1 MIAGLIRRDTGA
13 SAAGSDA
20 GAQIPYP
27 AEERKADV
35 RHGRLDGRRRIPSY
49 TQVSDRIAAD
59 GWFTTAYSEEL
70 QEVGTTRVHHERHAY
85 QRQVEP
91 KRQRVA
97 GLRKRLTAA
106 VADIERTE
114 EALRLTATEL
124 TADEMVPCNPQE
136 TQRGIDFIRSR
147 RRSMRGRQARQARER
162 IEALT
167 GEADDLR
174 RQIAETCEEMEQDFE
189 RAKVRGRLQAAQV
202 ELRVATYWR
211 ALTQT
216 HPEGRQLTVVL
227 PLVRLALPAWLDEPA
242 PEPTDEAPDDATDDH
257 DPSAG
262 PAEG

>member
-1 MIAGLIRRDTGA
+1 MIAGLIRRDTDA

-20 GAQIPYP
+20 VAQIPYQ
-27 AEERKADV
+27 AEEKKADL

-49 TQVSDRIAAD
+49 TQVSDRITAD
-59 GWFTTAYSEEL
+59 GGFTTAYSEEL
-70 QEVGTTRVHHERHAY
+70 QELGLTRVHAELHAY
-85 QRQVEP
+85 RRQVAP

-97 GLRKRLTAA
+97 GLRKRLAAA
-106 VADIERTE
+106 VENIERTE

-124 TADEMVPCNPQE
+124 TPDELVPRNPQE
-136 TQRGIDFIRSR
+136 SQRGIDFIRSR
-147 RRSMRGRQARQARER
+147 RKSMRGRQARQARER

-167 GEADDLR
+167 DEADDVR

-227 PLVRLALPAWLDEPA
+227 PLVQLTLPTWLDEPA
-242 PEPTDEAPDDATDDH
+242 PEPTDVV
-257 DPSAG
+257 DPSTG